1 MGEVDLE
8 EDSVTSI
15 RDGDISETS
24 LEEQPSDYDATSVP
38 AITRS
43 ETAYFDAGEHF
54 PPLCQF
60 AALSACLLNV
70 TSAHEC

>member
-1 MGEVDLE
+1 MGEVDFE

-24 LEEQPSDYDATSVP
+24 LEEQPSDYDATSVR

-43 ETAYFDAGEHF
+43 ETAYFHAGEHF
-54 PPLCQF
+54 PSLCQV
-60 AALSACLLNV
+60 AALSTWLVDV
-70 TSAHEC
+70 TSAH